1 MVATIKVRNFHAV
14 KEVLETFGVVP
25 ADALGRVGLA
35 PNLFANK
42 ENVVLYADAVRLVAE
57 CARLT
62 NCDDFGLRVGMRQ
75 GALAMGLTGLLS
87 LSAMK
92 VGEAL
97 QFIVAG
103 LKTSDTGGVF
113 AFEARKGSAFL
124 SYIVVD
130 GAAAS
135 PEHLVDGAMAIACNT
150 LRQFCGADWRPDRV
164 ALIREPPRD
173 PKPFRQIFGAPVEF
187 GASAAHLACPAA
199 VLNQTVASHNAQ
211 QLDILI
217 PLFDTAVSQSRGDL
231 VSTVR
236 GILKAQV
243 RGGRLTRARVAQA
256 LGLTEHVLVY
266 RLNEANVT
274 FSVLAEEV
282 KYELARQMLRAG
294 RELRAIAGELGFA
307 DASAF
312 SRAFVKWSGETPG
325 RWRADRA
332 RMSVAENVSS

>member
-14 KEVLETFGVVP
+14 KEVLENFGVVP
-25 ADALGRVGLA
+25 ADALKRVGLD

-42 ENVVLYADAVRLVAE
+42 ENVVLYADAARLVAE

-75 GALAMGLTGLLS
+75 DASAMGLTGLLS

-113 AFEARKGSAFL
+113 AFEARNGSAIL

-130 GAAAS
+130 GAAPS
-135 PEHLVDGAMAIACNT
+135 PDHLVDGAMAVACNT
-150 LRQFCGADWRPDRV
+150 MRQFCGADWRPDRV
-164 ALIREPPRD
+164 ALTREPPRD
-173 PKPFRQIFGAPVEF
+173 PKAFRQFFGAPVDF

-199 VLNQTVASHNAQ
+199 ILNRTVATHNPQ
-211 QLDILI
+211 HLEILV
-217 PLFDTAVSQSRGDL
+217 PLFDAAVSQMRGDL

-236 GILKAQV
+236 AILKAQV
-243 RGGRLTRARVAQA
+243 SGGRLTRARVAQA
-256 LGLTEHVLVY
+256 MGLTEHVLVY
-266 RLNEANVT
+266 RLNEASVT
-274 FSVLAEEV
+274 FSDLAEEV
-282 KYELARQMLRAG
+282 KYELARQMLAAG

-332 RMSVAENVSS
+332 RMSVAEN